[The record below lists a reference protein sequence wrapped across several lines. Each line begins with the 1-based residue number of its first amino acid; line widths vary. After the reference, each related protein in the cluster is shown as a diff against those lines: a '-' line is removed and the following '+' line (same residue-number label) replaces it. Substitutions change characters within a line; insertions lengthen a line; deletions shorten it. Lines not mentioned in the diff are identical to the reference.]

1 MANPLY
7 PGNNY
12 PQYSQYQQPRN
23 NPVSNFSDF
32 LNNFNNF
39 KMGFQGDPEAQVKEL
54 LRSGRMTPVM
64 DEAGSEYER
73 NEIGRWIGRLE
84 ME

>member
-12 PQYSQYQQPRN
+12 PQYPQYQQSQN
-23 NPVSNFSDF
+23 NPVSNFSDL

-39 KMGFQGDPEAQVKEL
+39 KMGFQGNPEAQVKEL
-54 LRSGRMTPVM
+54 LRSGRMTPEQFQQYSNLAKMFSKVI
-64 DEAGSEYER
+64 R
-73 NEIGRWIGRLE
+73 
-84 ME
+84 